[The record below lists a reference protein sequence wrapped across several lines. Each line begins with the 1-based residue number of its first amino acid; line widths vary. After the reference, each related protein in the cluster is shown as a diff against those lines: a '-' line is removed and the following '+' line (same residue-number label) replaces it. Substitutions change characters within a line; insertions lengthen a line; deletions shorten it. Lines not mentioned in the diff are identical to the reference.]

1 MRFLARRI
9 GFYLVTAWAAL
20 TINFLLPRLMPGSPV
35 AAALDKLQGTVSP
48 GVVKAL
54 AAQFGINTKASLLS
68 QYGHYWS
75 QMLHG
80 NLGISTSQYPTKV
93 TTIIGHALPWTIALV
108 GIASIISF
116 VIGTLLGVLIAWRRG
131 SRLDALLPITTFLS
145 AVPYFWLGLIF
156 VSVFGVTLH
165 WLPISGGYGQS
176 LTAGFTWSFIHSA
189 ISHGA
194 MPAFTIVLASVAGW
208 MVGMRNMMVST
219 LNEDYVMVAQA
230 KGLPTRRVVFTYAA
244 RNAVLPNLAGF
255 ALQLGFVVAGS
266 LLTEIV
272 FSYPGIGLSLLQ
284 AVQDNDY
291 PLMQGVFLVITVVVL
306 LANFAADLLYVILDP
321 RTRQEA

>member
-1 MRFLARRI
+1 MRFLLRRLT
-9 GFYLVTAWAAL
+9 FYVITAWAAL
-20 TINFLLPRLMPGSPV
+20 TINFFLPRLMPGNPV
-35 AAALDKLQGTVSP
+35 QAALDKLRGTVSP
-48 GVVKAL
+48 AVVKAL
-54 AAQFGINTKASLLS
+54 AAQFGISTKASMLS
-68 QYGHYWS
+68 QYGQYWS
-75 QMLHG
+75 KMIRG
-80 NLGISTSQYPTKV
+80 DLGVSTSQYPNKV

-108 GIASIISF
+108 GIASVISF
-116 VIGTLLGVLIAWRRG
+116 VLGTLLGILIAWRRG
-131 SRLDALLPITTFLS
+131 SRLDTLLPVVTFLS

-176 LTAGFTWSFIHSA
+176 LHAGFSWSFVHSA

-194 MPAFTIVLASVAGW
+194 MPAATIVLASVAGW
-208 MVGMRNMMVST
+208 MVGMRNMMVTT
-219 LNEDYVMVAQA
+219 LSEDYVMVAQA
-230 KGLPTRRVVFTYAA
+230 KGLSTRRVAITYAA
-244 RNAVLPNLAGF
+244 RNAILPNLAGF

-291 PLMQGVFLVITVVVL
+291 PLMQGVFLVITLVVL
-306 LANFAADLLYVILDP
+306 LANFLADLLYVVLDP

>member
-1 MRFLARRI
+1 MRYLLRRL
-9 GFYLVTAWAAL
+9 GFYVITAWAAL
-20 TINFLLPRLMPGSPV
+20 TINFFLPRLMPGSPV
-35 AAALDKLQGTVSP
+35 QAALDKLHGTVSP

-54 AAQFGINTKASLLS
+54 AAQFGINTKASMLS
-68 QYGHYWS
+68 QYGHFWS
-75 QMLHG
+75 QMAHG
-80 NLGISTSQYPTKV
+80 DLGISTSQYPTRV

-108 GIASIISF
+108 GVASIISF
-116 VIGTLLGVLIAWRRG
+116 ALGTLLGILIAWRRG
-131 SRLDALLPITTFLS
+131 SRLEALLPVTTFLS

-165 WLPISGGYGQS
+165 WLPISGGYS
-176 LTAGFTWSFIHSA
+176 SDLHVGFSWGFARSA
-189 ISHGA
+189 LSHGA
-194 MPAFTIVLASVAGW
+194 MPAVTIVLASVAGW
-208 MVGMRNMMVST
+208 MVGMRNMMVTT
-219 LNEDYVMVAQA
+219 LGEDYVMVAQA
-230 KGLPTRRVVFTYAA
+230 KGLSTRRVAFTYAA
-244 RNAVLPNLAGF
+244 RNAILPNLAGF

-284 AVQDNDY
+284 AVQENDY

-306 LANFAADLLYVILDP
+306 LANFVADLLYVALDP

>member
-1 MRFLARRI
+1 MRFIVRRL
-9 GFYLVTAWAAL
+9 GFYLLTAWAAL

-35 AAALDKLQGTVSP
+35 QAALDKLQGTVSP
-48 GVVKAL
+48 GVVRAL

-75 QMLHG
+75 QMARG
-80 NLGISTSQYPTKV
+80 NLGISTSQYPTRV

-108 GIASIISF
+108 GIASVLSF
-116 VIGTLLGVLIAWRRG
+116 VVGTLLGILIAWRRG
-131 SRLDALLPITTFLS
+131 SRLDALLPLTTFLS

-156 VSVFGVTLH
+156 VSLFGVTLH

-176 LTAGFTWSFIHSA
+176 LSPGFNWSFLQSA
-189 ISHGA
+189 ISHGI
-194 MPAFTIVLASVAGW
+194 MPAVTIVLASLAGW
-208 MVGMRNMMVST
+208 MVGMRNMMVTT
-219 LNEDYVMVAQA
+219 LGEDYVMVAQA
-230 KGLPTRRVVFTYAA
+230 KGLSPRRVAITYAA
-244 RNAVLPNLAGF
+244 RNAILPNLAGF
-255 ALQLGFVVAGS
+255 AIALGFVVAGA

-306 LANFAADLLYVILDP
+306 LANFVVDLLYVLLDP

>member
-20 TINFLLPRLMPGSPV
+20 TINFLLPRLMPGNPV
-35 AAALDKLQGTVSP
+35 AAALDKLQGSVSP

-54 AAQFGINTKASLLS
+54 AAQFGINTKASMLS

-75 QMLHG
+75 QILSG
-80 NLGISTSQYPTKV
+80 NLGVSTSQYPTRV

-108 GIASIISF
+108 GIASIVSF
-116 VIGTLLGVLIAWRRG
+116 VIGTLLGILIAWRRG
-131 SRLDALLPITTFLS
+131 SRLDALLPVTTFLS

-156 VSVFGVTLH
+156 VSVFGVSLH

-176 LTAGFTWSFIHSA
+176 LSIGFTWSFIHSA
-189 ISHGA
+189 LVHGA
-194 MPAFTIVLASVAGW
+194 MPAVTIVLASLAGW
-208 MVGMRNMMVST
+208 MVGMRNMMVTTMS
-219 LNEDYVMVAQA
+219 EDYVMVAQA
-230 KGLPTRRVVFTYAA
+230 KGLSPRRVVFTYAA
-244 RNAVLPNLAGF
+244 RNAILPNLAGF

-291 PLMQGVFLVITVVVL
+291 PLMQGVFLVITLVVL

>member
-1 MRFLARRI
+1 MRFLLRRL
-9 GFYLVTAWAAL
+9 GFYLITAWAAL
-20 TINFLLPRLMPGSPV
+20 TINFFLPRLMPGNPV
-35 AAALDKLQGTVSP
+35 QAALDKLQGTVSP

-54 AAQFGINTKASLLS
+54 AAQFGINTKASMLS

-75 QMLHG
+75 QMVRG
-80 NLGISTSQYPTKV
+80 NLGVSTSQYPTTV
-93 TTIIGHALPWTIALV
+93 TTIIAHALPWTIALV

-116 VIGTLLGVLIAWRRG
+116 LLGTLLGIVIAWRRG
-131 SRLDALLPITTFLS
+131 SRLEGLLPVTTFLS
-145 AVPYFWLGLIF
+145 AIPYFWLGLVF

-165 WLPISGGYGQS
+165 WLPISGGYCQS
-176 LTAGFTWSFIHSA
+176 LVPGFGGNFIRSA
-189 ISHGA
+189 ISHGLL
-194 MPAFTIVLASVAGW
+194 PAITIVLASMAGW
-208 MVGMRNMMVST
+208 MVGMRNMMVTT
-219 LNEDYVMVAQA
+219 LGEDYVMVAQA
-230 KGLPTRRVVFTYAA
+230 KGLSTRRVALTYAA
-244 RNAVLPNLAGF
+244 RNAILPNLAGF

-306 LANFAADLLYVILDP
+306 LANFGADLLYVLLDP

>member
-75 QMLHG
+75 QMVQG
-80 NLGISTSQYPTKV
+80 NLGVSTSQYPTKV

-116 VIGTLLGVLIAWRRG
+116 MVGTLLGVLIAWRRG

-176 LTAGFTWSFIHSA
+176 LNIGFTWTFIQSA

-194 MPAFTIVLASVAGW
+194 MPAITIVLASLAGW
-208 MVGMRNMMVST
+208 MIGMRNMMVTTMS
-219 LNEDYVMVAQA
+219 EDYVMVAQA
-230 KGLPTRRVVFTYAA
+230 KGLSNRRVVFTYAA

>member
-1 MRFLARRI
+1 MRFLVRRV

-20 TINFLLPRLMPGSPV
+20 TINFLLPRLMPGDPV
-35 AAALDKLQGTVSP
+35 QAAIDKLQGSASP
-48 GVVKAL
+48 GAVKAL
-54 AAQFGINTKASLLS
+54 SAQFGINTKASLLS

-75 QMLHG
+75 QMIRG
-80 NLGISTSQYPTKV
+80 NLGVSTSQYPTKV

-116 VIGTLLGVLIAWRRG
+116 VLGTLLGVLIAWRRG
-131 SRLDALLPITTFLS
+131 SRLDALLPVTTFLS

-165 WLPISGGYGQS
+165 WLPISGGYGQN
-176 LTAGFTWSFIHSA
+176 LTTGFTWSFIHSA
-189 ISHGA
+189 ITHGA
-194 MPAFTIVLASVAGW
+194 MPAITIVLASLAGW
-208 MVGMRNMMVST
+208 MVGMRNMMVTT
-219 LNEDYVMVAQA
+219 LSEDYVMVAQA
-230 KGLPTRRVVFTYAA
+230 KGLSNRRVVFTYAA
-244 RNAVLPNLAGF
+244 RNAILPNLAGF

-306 LANFAADLLYVILDP
+306 LANFVADLLYVILDP